1 MKNLSLPLTD
11 KQYDLFSRIAKYEDR
26 KVTDLFR
33 LIVSEGLNYYWSE
46 RSIWLDKKP
55 DEFSEEEKK
64 QKIKNEKIEKDLE
77 KENKKWHQ
85 LTTEEL
91 KKIGYKRIED
101 QWRGGGYTGGEA
113 DDVIEKLS
121 NEIKRPCWEEVAK

>member
-46 RSIWLDKKP
+46 RSILLDKKP
-55 DEFSEEEKK
+55 DEFSEEDKK

-101 QWRGGGYTGGEA
+101 QWRGGGYTSGGA